1 MTLHIR
7 LPRGPLAV
15 QPGSTLHCAVTVA
28 NAGSRTENVAPTVL
42 GAAASWTT
50 LRPTVLTLPPGSE
63 GVLDAELHPPRVAHV
78 RAGPLPFG
86 VLAASQD
93 GPSVG
98 VAEELVVV
106 GTFADLTAELAPAV
120 VAGRSGTTWLRLENR
135 GNTARHV
142 MVGGRDVDGAL
153 RVDPRPGGVTLY
165 PGTRHSVRIRLR
177 GRGAPWIGPPGPR
190 PFEVVVRPVDDDPVV
205 LRGTLLGRPWFSAVA
220 AVRDAAAAAAS
231 TSVSS

>member
-1 MTLHIR
+1 MPLHIR

-15 QPGSTLHCAVTVA
+15 QPGATLHCAVIVT
-28 NAGSRTENVAPTVL
+28 NAGSRTEHVAPTVL
-42 GAAASWTT
+42 GAAASWTS
-50 LRPTVLTLPPGSE
+50 LHPTVLTLPPGGE

-86 VLAASQD
+86 VMAAAQD

-106 GTFADLTAELAPAV
+106 GSFADLTAELAPAV
-120 VAGRSGTTWLRLENR
+120 VPGRSGTTWLRLENR

-142 MVGGRDVDGAL
+142 MVGGRDVDCAL
-153 RVDPRPGGVTLY
+153 RVVCRPGGVTLY
-165 PGTRHSVRIRLR
+165 PGTRRSVRIRLR
-177 GRGAPWIGPPGPR
+177 GRAAPRTGTPR

-205 LRGTLLGRPWFSAVA
+205 LRGTLLGRPWFPAVV
-220 AVRDAAAAAAS
+220 AVRGAPA
-231 TSVSS
+231 TVSSSG